1 MLKLALCSQELY
13 RDQLNSVA
21 VLIICLVF
29 VLIIEIFILAY
40 RMNTPNIFNSIVHD
54 YTLLMESLMISLTAI
69 GLISLIT
76 QRDILSTLAYLCI
89 FIPVTIKIFYSIDQ
103 NRKHGILF
111 KLKNEENLSS
121 NEYIIALTHLLKMI
135 KRQSE
140 TDLAQLL
147 SFTYYHKLYCYDTGC
162 IC

>member
-1 MLKLALCSQELY
+1 M
-13 RDQLNSVA
+13 
-21 VLIICLVF
+21 VF